1 MSDSTGGEKRIE
13 IGLLNR
19 SFKKLLIEMKKSFFL
34 RFSLAI
40 ASFFLPLAGAR
51 GAQFV
56 VFGDSLSDNG
66 NTLAA
71 LGIPQPPYVAGRW
84 TNGAN
89 WVDYFTRLARLPAA
103 TAYLQ
108 DRGTNF
114 AVGGSTSPFL
124 SVQIVIYLAANGGH
138 ANKDDLY
145 AIWIGANDF
154 QAGIRASTTV
164 DSIQTGLALLGAA
177 GAKDIIFLDVPDI
190 SLTPDV
196 IASGGSVVQAAKQF
210 VATVNSSLQARIP
223 LESLLLGI
231 ELTYVD
237 VNAIFTQIVDR
248 PTLFGFSNSSA
259 SAFNPNTGVEQ
270 PDPDSYVFWD
280 GFHPTTP
287 VHYLAARTV
296 LLRAR
301 ASAKLLGY
309 NGF

>member
-1 MSDSTGGEKRIE
+1 
-13 IGLLNR
+13 
-19 SFKKLLIEMKKSFFL
+19 
-34 RFSLAI
+34 
-40 ASFFLPLAGAR
+40 
-51 GAQFV
+51 
-56 VFGDSLSDNG
+56 
-66 NTLAA
+66 
-71 LGIPQPPYVAGRW
+71 
-84 TNGAN
+84 
-89 WVDYFTRLARLPAA
+89 
-103 TAYLQ
+103 
-108 DRGTNF
+108 
-114 AVGGSTSPFL
+114 
-124 SVQIVIYLAANGGH
+124 
-138 ANKDDLY
+138 
-145 AIWIGANDF
+145 
-154 QAGIRASTTV
+154 
-164 DSIQTGLALLGAA
+164 
-177 GAKDIIFLDVPDI
+177 LDVPDI

-210 VATVNSSLQARIP
+210 VATVNSNLQARIP

-248 PTLFGFSNSSA
+248 PTLFGFSNSSG